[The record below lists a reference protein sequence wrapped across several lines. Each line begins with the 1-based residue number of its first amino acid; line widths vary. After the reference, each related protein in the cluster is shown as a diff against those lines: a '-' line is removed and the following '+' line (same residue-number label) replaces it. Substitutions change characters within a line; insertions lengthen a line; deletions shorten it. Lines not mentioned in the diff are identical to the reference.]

1 MTTLVPE
8 NHHGFAR
15 IWHSGWTNVVS
26 RSMNILT
33 KKDPKNILKS
43 GDVNIIQV
51 ILHQKIPNIHVLI
64 NGNTARKVKNA
75 YQEIGETQIGHVSKI
90 NALVKIGI
98 SAQSLK
104 SVFQKPGSVMGQSNV
119 Q

>member
-8 NHHGFAR
+8 NHHGSAP

-26 RSMNILT
+26 RSMNIST
-33 KKDPKNILKS
+33 KKDPKNLLKS
-43 GDVNIIQV
+43 GDVNITPV
-51 ILHQKIPNIHVLI
+51 ILHQKIPNIHVPI

-75 YQEIGETQIGHVSKI
+75 CQKIGHVSKI

-104 SVFQKPGSVMGQSNV
+104 SVFQKPGSVMDQSNV